1 MRVVAGRLRGRR
13 LVAPRGDK
21 TRPTADRV
29 KEALFSVL
37 GSLDGDVVL
46 DLFAGTGAL
55 GIEAL
60 SRGAARAV
68 FVEAA
73 APAVT
78 ALRENLRALAL
89 DADVA
94 RVVASRVGRAAAAL
108 RELGPFDLALV
119 DPPYAQV
126 GLAARALD
134 GLQRAGAFRGGACA
148 VWEHAAADE
157 PSLGDG
163 WEAGDRRRYG
173 DTGLSFFTARSAA
186 RNGSPR

>member
-68 FVEAA
+68 FVEVA
-73 APAVT
+73 APAVA

-94 RVVASRVGRAAAAL
+94 RVVASRVERAAAAL

-126 GLAARALD
+126 SLAARALD
-134 GLQRAGAFRGGACA
+134 ELQLAGAFREGACA
-148 VWEHAAADE
+148 VLEHAAADE